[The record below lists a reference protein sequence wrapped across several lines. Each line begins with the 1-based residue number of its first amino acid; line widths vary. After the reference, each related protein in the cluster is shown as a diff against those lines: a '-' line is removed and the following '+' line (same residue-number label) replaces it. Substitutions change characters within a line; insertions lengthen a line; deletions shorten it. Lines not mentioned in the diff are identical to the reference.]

1 MRDLADRARDGKL
14 KPEEFQGGTISVSN
28 LGMYGVSEFSAIINP
43 PQACI
48 LAIGAGEQRAVVV
61 DGAVKTATMVTVTAS
76 FDHRAIDGAVGAQ
89 YLAAFK
95 ELIEKPM
102 GLLL

>member
-1 MRDLADRARDGKL
+1 
-14 KPEEFQGGTISVSN
+14 
-28 LGMYGVSEFSAIINP
+28 MYGVSEFSAIINP